1 MDINAT
7 IIGQFIT
14 FAILIWFTMKYVW
27 PPIIQ
32 AMQEREK
39 KIAAGLEAAERSK
52 RELELA
58 EHKAFSIIREAKQ
71 QAMQIVESANLHSSQ
86 LVEEAKTQ
94 AKQESQRIVS
104 MAQNEID
111 REISQAKEVLKT
123 QLATLAITGAEKII
137 QRKLDPSSHDDL
149 LNKLAAEI

>member
-27 PPIIQ
+27 PPITKTIHD
-32 AMQEREK
+32 REK

-52 RELELA
+52 RELEMA
-58 EHKAFSIIREAKQ
+58 EHKSISIVREAKQ
-71 QAMQIVESANLHSSQ
+71 QASQIIEQANLHTAQ
-86 LVEEAKTQ
+86 LVEEAKGQ
-94 AKQESQRIVS
+94 AKLESQRIIDL
-104 MAQNEID
+104 AQGEID
-111 REISQAKEVLKT
+111 REVTKAKEVLKT
-123 QLATLAITGAEKII
+123 QLATLAITGAERII
-137 QRKLDPSSHDDL
+137 QLNLDPSAHRDL